1 MRNRVVYLHPWA
13 NRDAVVSAFVAGG
26 IEHLVDSNANDIVHV
41 TLPESTPRDYNFGDY
56 IRTHM
61 LDISND
67 VKFVCD
73 PQPQCARYEV
83 PKQRYD
89 LTTDL
94 SRSS

>member
-13 NRDAVVSAFVAGG
+13 DRDAVVAAFTAEG
-26 IEHLVDSNANDIVHV
+26 IEHIVDAAASDVVHV
-41 TLPESTPRDYNFGDY
+41 MLPKSLPSSYNFGDY
-56 IRTHM
+56 VRTNM

-83 PKQRYD
+83 PRQRHD
-89 LTTDL
+89 LTTDS